1 MAHHNLGS
9 FEESLK
15 FLEASRHNL
24 LEISRLEAEAARRR
38 QVLARQSLAATSTNT
53 GAAVSGTATVP
64 PPAENSSSIVADK
77 PSIEDPAVV
86 TDPALIALLSRPI
99 EARVPLDLDM
109 YITVCMGNV
118 YQSSGDDEQALLQYT
133 RGWRVA
139 KSYGEEDWAAVLLN
153 SIGLV
158 CYYSLRYELAYQC
171 FTTVASY
178 RAKVSGIY
186 YYYLLMQFTLC
197 VFYYCSTPY
206 FLHLL

>member
-38 QVLARQSLAATSTNT
+38 QVLARQSLAATSTNP
-53 GAAVSGTATVP
+53 GTVVP
-64 PPAENSSSIVADK
+64 PEGSSSTVLDK
-77 PSIEDPAVV
+77 TSSEDPVI
-86 TDPALIALLSRPI
+86 TDPALIALLARPV
-99 EARVPLDLDM
+99 EARVPLELDM

-133 RGWRVA
+133 RGWHTA

-171 FTTVASY
+171 FTTVAYY
-178 RAKVSGIY
+178 RAKVS
-186 YYYLLMQFTLC
+186 FTQC
-197 VFYYCSTPY
+197 FK
-206 FLHLL
+206 